1 VIWCSRRSTATPL
14 RSAYARAVAITVTCL
29 TLSSPASAQVRPP
42 LTRRAA
48 IASAMERGGR
58 LRLAVADTATA
69 FAQWRVARTFE
80 NPTITA
86 EYSKSAPQYH
96 FTLDLPFDYPWLRQT
111 RIAAADATREA
122 ARYRYAFERAAVALD
137 ADTTYTRA
145 LAAQEKLRLSRRN
158 AIDADSLRRIA
169 VARRDAGD
177 ASDLDVELATVSA
190 GQQANTAA
198 ADSLTLVSAILDLQT
213 VIGVNAAD
221 GVVTLVD
228 SLVAPTDSITVR
240 SGQPLP
246 IAAAEAALRSASLG
260 VRLQRRS
267 LFAATSI
274 TTGFE
279 TRDPSGDEKGILP
292 VLGFSIPFPLFNRNS
307 AQIAVAQAEQ
317 YRAQTERDV
326 AILETRATIARTE
339 RERSIALSNVAR
351 DQTLVASANRVAAL
365 SLTAYR
371 EGAAPLATAIE
382 AQRNA
387 REILAQ
393 YIDDLAAAWI
403 ATAALRV
410 RTLTAGTSP

>member
-1 VIWCSRRSTATPL
+1 MRPGSGAAALV
-14 RSAYARAVAITVTCL
+14 CL
-29 TLSSPASAQVRPP
+29 TSLTFAIGAGAQGPA
-42 LTRRAA
+42 LTRETA
-48 IASAMERGGR
+48 IASAIERGGR

-80 NPTITA
+80 NPVITA
-86 EYSKSAPQYH
+86 EYTKSVPQYH
-96 FTLDLPFDYPWLRQT
+96 FTLDVPFDYPWLRGT
-111 RIAAADATREA
+111 RVAAAEATRTA

-169 VARRDAGD
+169 VARREAGD

-190 GQQANTAA
+190 GQQANAAA
-198 ADSLTLVSAILDLQT
+198 ADSLTWISTLLDLQT
-213 VIGVNAAD
+213 VIGRSATEPT
-221 GVVTLVD
+221 VVLTD
-228 SLVAPTDSITVR
+228 SLAAPADSIVART
-240 SGQPLP
+240 GQPLP
-246 IAAAEAALRSASLG
+246 IAAADAALRSASLA

-267 LFAATSI
+267 LLAATSL
-274 TTGFE
+274 TAGFE
-279 TRDPSGDEKGILP
+279 THDPTGDERGILP
-292 VLGFSIPFPLFNRNS
+292 VIGFSIPFPVFNRNS
-307 AQIAVAQAEQ
+307 AQVAVAQAEQ
-317 YRAQTERDV
+317 FRAQAERDV
-326 AILETRATIARTE
+326 AVLETRSAIARTE
-339 RERSIALSNVAR
+339 RERTIALANLAR
-351 DQTLVASANRVAAL
+351 DRTLVASANRVAAL

-410 RTLTAGTSP
+410 RTLTAEPSP

>member
-1 VIWCSRRSTATPL
+1 MR
-14 RSAYARAVAITVTCL
+14 
-29 TLSSPASAQVRPP
+29 AQVQQGP
-42 LTRRAA
+42 LTRQAAVARA
-48 IASAMERGGR
+48 IARGGR

-80 NPTITA
+80 NPILTA
-86 EYSKSAPQYH
+86 QYTKDAPQYH
-96 FTLDLPFDYPWLRQT
+96 FTEDIPFDYPWLRGT
-111 RIAAADATREA
+111 RIAAASATRDA
-122 ARYRYAFERAAVALD
+122 ARLRYAFEHAAVALA

-158 AIDADSLRRIA
+158 AIGADSLRRIA

-190 GQQANTAA
+190 GQQANAAA
-198 ADSLTLVSAILDLQT
+198 ADSLTLVATLLDLQT
-213 VIGVNAAD
+213 VIGAEAPDPN
-221 GVVTLVD
+221 LVLID
-228 SLVAPTDSITVR
+228 SLALPPDSIVAR

-246 IAAAEAALRSASLG
+246 IAAAEASLKAASLG

-279 TRDPSGDEKGILP
+279 IHDPAGDERGALP
-292 VLGFSIPFPLFNRNS
+292 VLGFSVPFPLFNRNG
-307 AQIAVAQAEQ
+307 AQIAVAEAEQ
-317 YRAQTERDV
+317 FRAQAERDV
-326 AILETRATIARTE
+326 AIIETRAAITRTE
-339 RERSIALSNVAR
+339 RERATALANVAR

-382 AQRNA
+382 AQRNS

-410 RTLTAGTSP
+410 RTLTAGTPP

>member
-1 VIWCSRRSTATPL
+1 VTFAI
-14 RSAYARAVAITVTCL
+14 SAGAQGPVLTRETAVA
-29 TLSSPASAQVRPP
+29 SA
-42 LTRRAA
+42 
-48 IASAMERGGR
+48 IERGGR
-58 LRLAVADTATA
+58 LRLAIADTATA

-80 NPTITA
+80 NPIITA
-86 EYSKSAPQYH
+86 EYTKSEPQYH
-96 FTLDLPFDYPWLRQT
+96 LTVDIPFDYPWLRQT
-111 RIAAADATREA
+111 RVAAAEATRTA

-158 AIDADSLRRIA
+158 AFDADSLRRIA
-169 VARRDAGD
+169 AARREAGD

-190 GQQANTAA
+190 GQQANAAA
-198 ADSLTLVSAILDLQT
+198 ADSLTWISTLLDLQT
-213 VIGVNAAD
+213 VIGRSATEPT
-221 GVVTLVD
+221 VVLTD
-228 SLVAPTDSITVR
+228 SLAAPFDSIVAR
-240 SGQPLP
+240 NGQPLP
-246 IAAAEAALRSASLG
+246 IAAAEAALRSASLA

-267 LFAATSI
+267 LFAATSL

-279 TRDPSGDEKGILP
+279 THDPSGDEPGILP
-292 VLGFSIPFPLFNRNS
+292 VIGFSIPFPIFNRNG

-317 YRAQTERDV
+317 FRAQAERDV
-326 AILETRATIARTE
+326 AVLETRAAIARTE
-339 RERSIALSNVAR
+339 RERAIALAKVAR
-351 DQTLVASANRVAAL
+351 DRTLVASANRVAVL

-410 RTLTAGTSP
+410 RTLTAETSP

>member
-1 VIWCSRRSTATPL
+1 VRLGAQQSLPLSRQT
-14 RSAYARAVAITVTCL
+14 AVA
-29 TLSSPASAQVRPP
+29 SAV
-42 LTRRAA
+42 
-48 IASAMERGGR
+48 ERGGR
-58 LRLAVADTATA
+58 LRLAGADTATA
-69 FAQWRVARTFE
+69 AALLRVAGTFE
-80 NPTITA
+80 NPVVSA
-86 EYSKSAPQYH
+86 EYTKSAPRYH
-96 FTLDLPFDYPWLRQT
+96 LTLELPFDYPWLRKT
-111 RIAAADATREA
+111 RVAAAEA
-122 ARYRYAFERAAVALD
+122 SRSAAQFRYAFERAAVALD

-145 LAAQEKLRLSRRN
+145 LAAQAKLRLSRRN

-169 VARRDAGD
+169 IARRDAGD

-190 GQQANTAA
+190 GQQANVAA
-198 ADSLTLVSAILDLQT
+198 GDSLTLISTLLDLQT
-213 VIGVNAAD
+213 VIGLSAA
-221 GVVTLVD
+221 GELTLTD
-228 SLVAPTDSITVR
+228 SLVAPSDSIVAR

-274 TTGFE
+274 TGGFE
-279 TRDPSGDEKGILP
+279 THDPSRDEPGVLP
-292 VLGFSIPFPLFNRNS
+292 VVGFSIPFPLFNRNS
-307 AQIAVAQAEQ
+307 AQIAVAEAEQ
-317 YRAQTERDV
+317 YRAQAERDV
-326 AILETRATIARTE
+326 AILETRASIVRTA
-339 RERSIALSNVAR
+339 RERATALANLAR

-387 REILAQ
+387 REILSQ

-410 RTLTAGTSP
+410 RTLTTGTSP

>member
-1 VIWCSRRSTATPL
+1 L
-14 RSAYARAVAITVTCL
+14 RVE
-29 TLSSPASAQVRPP
+29 AQQGSP
-42 LTRRAA
+42 LTRQAA
-48 IASAMERGGR
+48 IASAIQRGGR
-58 LRLAVADTATA
+58 LRLAGADTATA
-69 FAQWRVARTFE
+69 AAQLRVARTFE
-80 NPTITA
+80 NPIVTA
-86 EYSKSAPQYH
+86 EYSKSTPQYH
-96 FTLDLPFDYPWLRQT
+96 LTLELPFDYPWLRQT
-111 RIAAADATREA
+111 RVAAAQASRA
-122 ARYRYAFERAAVALD
+122 AAQYRYAFERAAVALD

-158 AIDADSLRRIA
+158 AVDGDSLRKIA
-169 VARRDAGD
+169 IARRDAGD

-190 GQQANTAA
+190 GQQANVAA
-198 ADSLTLVSAILDLQT
+198 GDSLTLLSTLLDLQT
-213 VIGVNAAD
+213 VIGVATAEPSIA
-221 GVVTLVD
+221 LVD
-228 SLVAPTDSITVR
+228 SLAVPTDSIVAR

-267 LFAATSI
+267 LFAATAI

-279 TRDPSGDEKGILP
+279 THDPSGDEKGILP

-307 AQIAVAQAEQ
+307 AQVAVAQAEQ
-317 YRAQTERDV
+317 YRALAERDV
-326 AILETRATIARTE
+326 AILETRAGIARTE
-339 RERSIALSNVAR
+339 RERATALANVAR
-351 DQTLVASANRVAAL
+351 DQTLVASANRVAVL

-387 REILAQ
+387 REILSQ

>member
-1 VIWCSRRSTATPL
+1 VWLGAQQSLPLSRQA
-14 RSAYARAVAITVTCL
+14 AVA
-29 TLSSPASAQVRPP
+29 SAV
-42 LTRRAA
+42 
-48 IASAMERGGR
+48 ERGGR
-58 LRLAVADTATA
+58 LRLAGADTATA
-69 FAQWRVARTFE
+69 AALLRVARTFE
-80 NPTITA
+80 NPVVSA
-86 EYSKSAPQYH
+86 EYTKSAPRYH
-96 FTLDLPFDYPWLRQT
+96 LTLELPFDYPWLRKT
-111 RIAAADATREA
+111 RVAAAEA
-122 ARYRYAFERAAVALD
+122 SRSAAQFRYAFERAAVALD

-145 LAAQEKLRLSRRN
+145 LAAQAKLRLSRRN

-169 VARRDAGD
+169 IARRDAGD

-190 GQQANTAA
+190 GQQANVAA
-198 ADSLTLVSAILDLQT
+198 GDSLTLISTLLDLQT
-213 VIGVNAAD
+213 VIGLSAA
-221 GVVTLVD
+221 GELTLTD
-228 SLVAPTDSITVR
+228 SLVAPSDSIVTR

-274 TTGFE
+274 TGGFE
-279 TRDPSGDEKGILP
+279 THDPSRDEPGVLP
-292 VLGFSIPFPLFNRNS
+292 VVGFSIPFPLFNRNS
-307 AQIAVAQAEQ
+307 AQIAVAEAEQ
-317 YRAQTERDV
+317 YRAQAERDV
-326 AILETRATIARTE
+326 AILETRASIVRTA
-339 RERSIALSNVAR
+339 RERATALANLAR

-387 REILAQ
+387 REILSQ

-410 RTLTAGTSP
+410 RTLTTGTSP